1 MIYHFGR
8 EYNRKP
14 RFAAGGGWETG
25 YADERVPARKTNKQT
40 DGGKR
45 SSGAGYAADLRQGAA
60 AEHVSCEPT
69 ESARELFNKDCEPAE
84 EEQ

>member
-14 RFAAGGGWETG
+14 RFAAGGGGETG
-25 YADERVPARKTNKQT
+25 YADERVPARKTNKQP

-45 SSGAGYAADLRQGAA
+45 SSGAGYAADLRSSG
-60 AEHVSCEPT
+60 S
-69 ESARELFNKDCEPAE
+69 
-84 EEQ
+84 